1 MSYFQL
7 IAGGDELRAVP
18 KACSRFDG
26 HAVDRRCNE
35 EGNPAY
41 KVVYGFV
48 LFHSD
53 EIRYN
58 SVLFFTS
65 CFAIRLVNVLA
76 YMGANIMISLLN
88 R

>member
-1 MSYFQL
+1 MRRAGVL
-7 IAGGDELRAVP
+7 LPAIAGGDELRAVP

-53 EIRYN
+53 EIRYY

-65 CFAIRLVNVLA
+65 CFAIA
-76 YMGANIMISLLN
+76 
-88 R
+88 

>member
-58 SVLFFTS
+58 FILIS
-65 CFAIRLVNVLA
+65 A
-76 YMGANIMISLLN
+76 YMGAKIMISVLN
-88 R
+88 K